1 MAKGKA
7 SVSSSGASMSK
18 YDVEVEARLRALEKD
33 AHPIPTGATQKKV
46 DDRLAALEAKSSG
59 STGGSDADLAERVS
73 IIEAVLRKD
82 PKLAFEKL
90 AAKERAERG

>member
-18 YDVEVEARLRALEKD
+18 YDVEVEARLK
-33 AHPIPTGATQKKV
+33 
-46 DDRLAALEAKSSG
+46 ALEAQAHPDRAC
-59 STGGSDADLAERVS
+59 TDDGGGDLAERVS
-73 IIEAVLRKD
+73 IIEAVLRKID
-82 PKLAFEKL
+82 VISFEKL

>member
-18 YDVEVEARLRALEKD
+18 YDVEVEARLK
-33 AHPIPTGATQKKV
+33 
-46 DDRLAALEAKSSG
+46 ALEANAHDNCNHDEDG
-59 STGGSDADLAERVS
+59 DLAERVS
-73 IIEAVLRKD
+73 IIEAVLRKVD
-82 PKLAFEKL
+82 SVAFEKL

>member
-18 YDVEVEARLRALEKD
+18 YDVEVEARLK
-33 AHPIPTGATQKKV
+33 
-46 DDRLAALEAKSSG
+46 ALEAKAHPDRAC
-59 STGGSDADLAERVS
+59 TDDGGGDLAERVS
-73 IIEAVLRKD
+73 IIEAVLRKID
-82 PKLAFEKL
+82 VISFEKL

>member
-18 YDVEVEARLRALEKD
+18 YDVEVESRLK
-33 AHPIPTGATQKKV
+33 
-46 DDRLAALEAKSSG
+46 ALEAQAHPDRCN
-59 STGGSDADLAERVS
+59 DACDGDLAERVS
-73 IIEAVLRKD
+73 IIEAVLRKID
-82 PKLAFEKL
+82 IISFEKL